1 MQAFFL
7 GFIWIF
13 LQAARPQVVFSG
25 SVLRTLFWSIR
36 VKDECIWGEMRT
48 YYSETLARAAN
59 SPTMP
64 RRNASTQATN
74 TTPWITVTHSPNW
87 AR

>member
-1 MQAFFL
+1 MRAVENAPIAENPSL
-7 GFIWIF
+7 AVTETRKSRRNPLEWLETDSEIAAPGLIGSPHSDIF
-13 LQAARPQVVFSG
+13 
-25 SVLRTLFWSIR
+25 
-36 VKDECIWGEMRT
+36 
-48 YYSETLARAAN
+48 ARAAN